1 MAIYYFIFF
10 NHNLSFVGG
19 VVNQSVKVIFFFY
32 LLSWWTLILS
42 CAVRELDVPGELYE
56 RKAYPFEFSTVE
68 MPFESYNG
76 VNVRL
81 R

>member
-1 MAIYYFIFF
+1 
-10 NHNLSFVGG
+10 
-19 VVNQSVKVIFFFY
+19 
-32 LLSWWTLILS
+32 
-42 CAVRELDVPGELYE
+42 VRELDVPGELYE